1 MADSA
6 RVIELTARLALAPH
20 PEGGRYRETFRSP
33 AITSIFFLLASGEI
47 SRWHRVLADEV
58 WHFYEGDP
66 LALWTIDPD
75 GQTIVKTV
83 LGADHRRV
91 HVVPAGHWQAARALG
106 AYSLVGC
113 DVAPAFEFAN
123 FTMLADVP
131 SDPVA
136 WFVAAEP
143 EAAALL

>member
-1 MADSA
+1 MAESP
-6 RVIELTARLALAPH
+6 RVAELTARLALAPH

-33 AITSIFFLLASGEI
+33 AITTIFFLLAPARSAGGI
-47 SRWHRVLADEV
+47 GVLADEV

-66 LALWTIDPD
+66 LALWTIDPGD
-75 GQTIVKTV
+75 RAMAKTL
-83 LGADHRRV
+83 LGPDHRRA

-131 SDPVA
+131 DDAVA
-136 WFVAAEP
+136 RFAAAEP